1 MVAPVIAAVGSAVLG
16 GARVAA
22 AGGAALARGAGV
34 AIRAASGAIA
44 RGGAAF
50 VRGAKSAGSYVSQ
63 RLSQART
70 SRGAIETVEELMQWG
85 DEYVMFE
92 MNMKAMQIYNEAVK
106 NTPVVTGHL
115 QRSWK
120 IKLASSAKDIPEI
133 WNEASYYP
141 YVEYDTAKSRG
152 KYILANAT
160 ARVMG

>member
-44 RGGAAF
+44 RGSAAF
-50 VRGAKSAGSYVSQ
+50 VRGARSAGSYVSQ
-63 RLSQART
+63 RLATARQ

-85 DEYVMFE
+85 NDYVMFE
-92 MNMKAMQIYNEAVK
+92 MNMKALQIYQEAVR

-115 QRSWK
+115 KASWRV
-120 IKLASSAKDIPEI
+120 KLATEASELPEI
-133 WNEASYYP
+133 WNEAEYYP
-141 YVEYDTAKSRG
+141 YVEYDTAKRRG
-152 KYILANAT
+152 KYILAKAT
-160 ARVMG
+160 QKVMG